1 MQRKILIFFCLSQ
14 FFVHLLSAQVKPC
27 NETCNN
33 NYKHSYSRCLDEMID
48 LGTSLEETGVNIFG
62 EFLGKPANVSRQEE
76 INVGNE
82 SLRDAQK
89 KYKFITSGEK
99 INNLNTIMQKLTSKV
114 QKPQGYSFQIYL
126 IQTDIV
132 NAWTAGGKIFFTTA
146 MYDFC
151 ANSDEIACILGHE
164 IAHNLLGHINYRL
177 KKMKIAGQ
185 FGEVGQIAGVL
196 GMLATTSFGQGDEA
210 HSDLLGIDIAKAAG
224 YRPCT
229 AVSLWER
236 MSEKAG
242 SYDAFSNFLS
252 SHPHPE
258 KRAECITNHI
268 SSKYSVKCVE

>member
-1 MQRKILIFFCLSQ
+1 MISVPSDIDVIGVDIL
-14 FFVHLLSAQVKPC
+14 K
-27 NETCNN
+27 
-33 NYKHSYSRCLDEMID
+33 
-48 LGTSLEETGVNIFG
+48 GV
-62 EFLGKPANVSRQEE
+62 LKVNVSRQEE
-76 INVGNE
+76 INIGSE

-99 INNLNTIMQKLTSKV
+99 INNLNAIMQKLTSKV

-177 KKMKIAGQ
+177 TKMKMSGQ
-185 FGEVGQIAGVL
+185 FGEVGQIAGAL

-258 KRAECITNHI
+258 KRAECITKHI